1 MMYASDLTA
10 LHASSEEVSEW
21 IDKGNTAKAN
31 DAGNGNESRLLQ
43 SKEATSSSS
52 SSQQNAKSTTKYT
65 FICECFFMTA
75 RVLNLGLLKALSDFK
90 HLSQVTITIFPEL
103 KILWRNNYDKLSWR
117 HLLFNLV
124 ADIFSG
130 QSIW

>member
-1 MMYASDLTA
+1 MIHTSDLTA

-21 IDKGNTAKAN
+21 IDKDNTAKAN
-31 DAGNGNESRLLQ
+31 VTGRENGNESRLLQ

-52 SSQQNAKSTTKYT
+52 NASGQNANSTTKYN

-90 HLSQVTITIFPEL
+90 HLAQVIIVIFFPNW
-103 KILWRNNYDKLSWR
+103 K
-117 HLLFNLV
+117 
-124 ADIFSG
+124 
-130 QSIW
+130 

>member
-1 MMYASDLTA
+1 MIHTSDLTA

-21 IDKGNTAKAN
+21 IDKDATTNAN
-31 DAGNGNESRLLQ
+31 GAGLENGNESRLLQ

-52 SSQQNAKSTTKYT
+52 DASGQNAKSATKYT

-90 HLSQVTITIFPEL
+90 HLAQVTIITVFRTGNIEDFGAYKNDL
-103 KILWRNNYDKLSWR
+103 
-117 HLLFNLV
+117 
-124 ADIFSG
+124 
-130 QSIW
+130 

>member
-1 MMYASDLTA
+1 MTHTSDLTA

-21 IDKGNTAKAN
+21 IDKDNTAKA
-31 DAGNGNESRLLQ
+31 DGAGGENGNESRLLQ

-52 SSQQNAKSTTKYT
+52 NASGQNAKSTTKFT

-90 HLSQVTITIFPEL
+90 HLAQVIIITFFL
-103 KILWRNNYDKLSWR
+103 NWKY
-117 HLLFNLV
+117 
-124 ADIFSG
+124 
-130 QSIW
+130 